1 MNRKLKKAVIREEF
15 VVLTGDYI
23 KAIILNQFLY
33 WTDRIN
39 DIDNF
44 ITEERKR
51 LEQEGLSV
59 NIDLQKGWI
68 YKTAEELLDEI
79 MLGMA
84 QTTIRVHVKKLL
96 EAGYLLERNN
106 PKFKWDK
113 TKQYRVDLLKI
124 QTDLFKLG
132 YTLQGY
138 KLPLIVAPISETKL
152 PSSES
157 ELREYENR
165 GAIPD
170 ITLNIKNNIYIPYKE
185 IIEYLNLKAGTSYKH
200 SSKSTQKHI
209 HARWEE
215 GHRLEDFITVID
227 NKVTDW
233 LDDVKYSKYLRPETL
248 FGTKF
253 ESYLNKPK
261 ATQSTNTQQPNR
273 SDLKQLASNDDPE
286 YLEFLRIEREKEA
299 QRKLGVTGY

>member
-44 ITEERKR
+44 IAEERKR

-59 NIDLQKGWI
+59 DVDLQKGWI
-68 YKTAEELLDEI
+68 YKTAEDLLDEI

-84 QTTIRVHVKKLL
+84 QTTIRVHIKKLL
-96 EAGYLLERNN
+96 ETGYLLERNN

-132 YTLQGY
+132 YALQGY
-138 KLPLIVAPISETKL
+138 KLPLIVPPISETKL
-152 PSSES
+152 PTSES

-170 ITLNIKNNIYIPYKE
+170 IIADNTPKITLDIYISEFENWFKE
-185 IIEYLNLKAGTSYKH
+185 YPNKKGKSNSEKYWVKLRKENISVEQLTLARDSYNADIKKNDTQPKFIMMCSTFLGPSKRWEDFLNTATEDNKYGFLNLGK
-200 SSKSTQKHI
+200 
-209 HARWEE
+209 
-215 GHRLEDFITVID
+215 F
-227 NKVTDW
+227 
-233 LDDVKYSKYLRPETL
+233 SKYDDIELPD
-248 FGTKF
+248 
-253 ESYLNKPK
+253 
-261 ATQSTNTQQPNR
+261 
-273 SDLKQLASNDDPE
+273 DLPDM
-286 YLEFLRIEREKEA
+286 
-299 QRKLGVTGY
+299 